1 MQTALPN
8 THVTAVANLTCKT
21 SEGTEFSHMV
31 CDEGHVRRTLLLFR
45 EILAGKAAAAAK
57 VSSAGMTPP
66 AQHQS
71 PGKRAIDVT
80 LL

>member
-1 MQTALPN
+1 MHTVLSDI
-8 THVTAVANLTCKT
+8 HVTAVAHLTCKT
-21 SEGTEFSHMV
+21 LEGTKFSHMV

-45 EILAGKAAAAAK
+45 EILAEKAAAAK

-66 AQHQS
+66 SQHQS
-71 PGKRAIDVT
+71 PGKKAIDVI